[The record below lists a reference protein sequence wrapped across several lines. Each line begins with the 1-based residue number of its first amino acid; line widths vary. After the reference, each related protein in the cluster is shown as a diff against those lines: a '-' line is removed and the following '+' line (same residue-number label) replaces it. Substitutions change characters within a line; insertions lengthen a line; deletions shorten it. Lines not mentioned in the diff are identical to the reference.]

1 MRNDKVNT
9 IPLARM
15 LEVKTGISSR
25 AIYSRDW
32 QLWKSSI
39 HWVGIPAAFSLTSVD
54 KDFPLT

>member
-1 MRNDKVNT
+1 MNESIITLFAHAEHSPCIKQHKHKMRNDKVNT

-32 QLWKSSI
+32 QL
-39 HWVGIPAAFSLTSVD
+39 
-54 KDFPLT
+54 